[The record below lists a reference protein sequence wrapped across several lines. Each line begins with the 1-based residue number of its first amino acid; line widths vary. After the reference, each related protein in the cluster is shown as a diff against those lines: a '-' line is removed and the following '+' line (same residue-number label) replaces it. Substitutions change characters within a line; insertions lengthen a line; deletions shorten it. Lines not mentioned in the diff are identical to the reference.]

1 MAEVIENVSL
11 PSLTA
16 ARMSAVET
24 GLVAPVSSAQPSLTA
39 LDLAMPNTIG
49 VVEVLA
55 ASLTMCL
62 VSPIEIHI
70 EEAGQTAS

>member
-1 MAEVIENVSL
+1 
-11 PSLTA
+11 
-16 ARMSAVET
+16 
-24 GLVAPVSSAQPSLTA
+24 
-39 LDLAMPNTIG
+39 MPNTIG

-62 VSPIEIHI
+62 ASPIEIHI

>member
-1 MAEVIENVSL
+1 MIKTTSL
-11 PSLTA
+11 IL
-16 ARMSAVET
+16 M
-24 GLVAPVSSAQPSLTA
+24 
-39 LDLAMPNTIG
+39 IG